1 MPGRKPAFSQPPIGP
16 YHGTFSKIILTLDML
31 TGRSTGELQTLPAN
45 ASLADVV
52 AKINQI
58 VERLNAS
65 TN

>member
-1 MPGRKPAFSQPPIGP
+1 MPGKKPAFPQAPIGE
-16 YHGTFSKIILTLDML
+16 YHGTFSKIIQTLDML
-31 TGRSTGELQTLPAN
+31 TGRSTGELLPLPVN

-65 TN
+65 SN